1 MPSNTIL
8 KLLPYYFIKT
18 QKTEQ
23 VGKAPLA
30 TISTVPEKFNNNSF
44 ECNHRKKVW
53 KQTHCFNSRTSIYMF
68 DAKYKPN
75 LFGLSLVLLVL
86 LFCYL
91 LQPTIMYQTNSILF
105 SLTNE
110 YELCHVPWSY
120 TIVIYTI
127 VSYTIQIILAVVLTV
142 WMGFTTG
149 KNFNRFDL
157 GSDVGRYWR
166 SIK

>member
-1 MPSNTIL
+1 
-8 KLLPYYFIKT
+8 
-18 QKTEQ
+18 
-23 VGKAPLA
+23 
-30 TISTVPEKFNNNSF
+30 
-44 ECNHRKKVW
+44 
-53 KQTHCFNSRTSIYMF
+53 MF

-75 LFGLSLVLLVL
+75 LFGLSLVL

-110 YELCHVPWSY
+110 YKLCHVPWSY

-142 WMGFTTG
+142 
-149 KNFNRFDL
+149 
-157 GSDVGRYWR
+157 
-166 SIK
+166 

>member
-1 MPSNTIL
+1 
-8 KLLPYYFIKT
+8 
-18 QKTEQ
+18 
-23 VGKAPLA
+23 
-30 TISTVPEKFNNNSF
+30 
-44 ECNHRKKVW
+44 
-53 KQTHCFNSRTSIYMF
+53 MF

-142 WMGFTTG
+142 
-149 KNFNRFDL
+149 
-157 GSDVGRYWR
+157 
-166 SIK
+166 